1 MFWLLSLWLW
11 QCCLRL
17 SPACDRRTNET
28 RLICSIPIG
37 CGPNLTNAALQSC
50 NEYYGCIYSRLSGRP
65 IIIIKLF
72 TSIAVGKHIVSSHET
87 DWLLINTQGMKYYL
101 LRVLSA
107 DFITV
112 LNSSGVK
119 GFARNKLFLLFKNVL
134 ISR

>member
-1 MFWLLSLWLW
+1 
-11 QCCLRL
+11 
-17 SPACDRRTNET
+17 
-28 RLICSIPIG
+28 
-37 CGPNLTNAALQSC
+37 
-50 NEYYGCIYSRLSGRP
+50 
-65 IIIIKLF
+65 
-72 TSIAVGKHIVSSHET
+72 
-87 DWLLINTQGMKYYL
+87 MKYYL